1 MKISPIAI
9 SLLVLITCNNCSN
22 IKKDSNLTFT
32 NRVVLIDLNESNV
45 SGFALDTLF
54 KKISDQFN
62 NKLCFIDPKT
72 GKIQIAASKD
82 SVDKSVYFND
92 ILAIRVMGKNKY
104 VDMLDEV
111 KRKIV
116 FKFRQ
121 PNRNTLMV
129 DATLHKFETG
139 RAEETSGFGSH
150 EVDIKHPE
158 RFLMSDIE
166 FVLKL
171 GVRDPVSD

>member
-1 MKISPIAI
+1 MKISPTAI
-9 SLLVLITCNNCSN
+9 SLIVLITCNCSN

-32 NRVVLIDLNESNV
+32 NRVLLIDLNESNI
-45 SGFALDTLF
+45 SSHELDTLF

-62 NKLCFIDPKT
+62 NKLCFLEPST
-72 GKIQIAASKD
+72 GKSRIVDSKD
-82 SVDKSVYFND
+82 SIDKNVYFND
-92 ILAIRVMGKNKY
+92 ILAIRVLGKNKY
-104 VDMLDEV
+104 VDMLDDV

-116 FKFRQ
+116 FQFRQ

-129 DATLHKFETG
+129 DATLHKFES
-139 RAEETSGFGSH
+139 RSVEKTSGFGSH

-158 RFLMSDIE
+158 KFLISNIE
-166 FVLKL
+166 LVLKL